1 MAVHERCDNPPRA
14 TGISQCGWVESLG
27 GGGGKLK
34 AMTAGRR
41 NPKKGGRETEKMQD
55 KLESD

>member
-1 MAVHERCDNPPRA
+1 MKDAIIHRGPPGFHSVDESRA
-14 TGISQCGWVESLG
+14 LG
-27 GGGGKLK
+27 LGGGKLK